1 MRVGLVRRGH
11 SSTGG
16 AEAYLIR
23 LATALQSLG
32 HVPVLVTTAD
42 WPDSR
47 WINDQT
53 VRLDGNTPEE
63 FSAAFRAANT
73 GCDNHLS
80 LERVPGCEVYR
91 AGDGVHASW
100 LKRRAA
106 YEPLWRRATR
116 WVNRKHNELLRL
128 ESQVF
133 DPKNTRAIIANSH
146 LVRSEILAHSEF
158 PAERIHVV
166 YNGLSSP
173 AEPAGRAA
181 SREKF
186 GLEPN
191 DLCVLFVGS
200 GWERKGLSTAIRAV
214 EKMKNATLLV
224 AGRGPAD
231 AFRSARAKFVGP
243 TNDLAALFGAADLFV
258 LPTYYDPFSNACLEA
273 LAAGL
278 PVITTPANGFSEI
291 IAPAIHGAVI
301 GEGDPSALAQELE
314 KWRDPHRR
322 EAARPACLARA
333 AEFSIERNARETVR
347 ILEAHGCFPP
357 DSG

>member
-1 MRVGLVRRGH
+1 MKIGLVRRGH

-23 LATALQSLG
+23 LASAVQALG

-53 VRLDGNTPEE
+53 IRLDGNTPEQ

-73 GCDNHLS
+73 GCDVHLS

-100 LKRRAA
+100 LKRRAS

-116 WVNRKHNELLRL
+116 WVNRKHNELLQL

-146 LVRSEILAHSEF
+146 LVRNEILAHSQF

-166 YNGLSSP
+166 YNGLSS
-173 AEPAGRAA
+173 AMKPAGRAA

-186 GLEPN
+186 GLGRDE
-191 DLCVLFVGS
+191 LCVLFVGS
-200 GWERKGLSTAIRAV
+200 GWDRKGLRTAIRAV
-214 EKMKNATLLV
+214 EKMKNATILV

-231 AFRSARAKFVGP
+231 AFRSARAKFIGP
-243 TNDLAALFGAADLFV
+243 TNDLAALFGAGDLFV

-291 IAPAIHGAVI
+291 LTPGLHGAIVPA
-301 GEGDPSALAQELE
+301 GDASALAQEME
-314 KWRDPHRR
+314 VWRDPQAR
-322 EAARPACLARA
+322 EAARPLRLARA
-333 AEFSIERNARETVR
+333 AEFSIERNAAETLR
-347 ILEAHGCFPP
+347 ILGRHATGC
-357 DSG
+357 

>member
-1 MRVGLVRRGH
+1 MRIGLVRRGH

-23 LATALQSLG
+23 LASALQALG

-53 VRLDGNTPEE
+53 VRLDGSTPEE
-63 FSAAFRAANT
+63 FAAAFRTANT
-73 GCDNHLS
+73 DCDVHLS

-100 LKRRAA
+100 LKRRAS

-128 ESQVF
+128 ESRVF
-133 DPKNTRAIIANSH
+133 DPENTRAIIANSQ
-146 LVRSEILAHSEF
+146 LVRDEILTHSEF
-158 PAERIHVV
+158 PAARIHVV

-173 AEPAGRAA
+173 MKPADRAA

-186 GLEPN
+186 GLEPE

-200 GWERKGLSTAIRAV
+200 GWDRKGLRTAIRAV
-214 EKMKNATLLV
+214 EKIRNATLLV

-231 AFRSARAKFVGP
+231 AFRSASAKFIGP

-278 PVITTPANGFSEI
+278 PVITTAANGFSEI
-291 IAPAIHGAVI
+291 LGPGLHGAIVP
-301 GEGDPSALAQELE
+301 EGDASALAQEME
-314 KWRDPHRR
+314 KWRDPQAR
-322 EAARPACLARA
+322 ATARPLCLARA
-333 AEFSIERNARETVR
+333 AEFSIERNARETLR
-347 ILEAHGCFPP
+347 ILESHAK
-357 DSG
+357 D

>member
-1 MRVGLVRRGH
+1 MKIGLVRRGH

-23 LATALQSLG
+23 LASALQALG

-42 WPDSR
+42 WPASR

-53 VRLDGNTPEE
+53 VRLEGKTPEE
-63 FSAAFRAANT
+63 FATAFRAAKT
-73 GCDNHLS
+73 GCDIHLS

-116 WVNRKHNELLRL
+116 WVNRKHNELLKL
-128 ESQVF
+128 EGRVF
-133 DPKNTRAIIANSH
+133 DPENTRAIIANSK
-146 LVRSEILAHSEF
+146 LVRDEILAHSEF

-173 AEPAGRAA
+173 MKPADRAA

-186 GLEPN
+186 GLAAK

-200 GWERKGLSTAIRAV
+200 GWDRKGLRTAVRAV
-214 EKMKNATLLV
+214 EKMKNTTILV

-231 AFRSARAKFVGP
+231 AFRSPCARFVGP
-243 TNDLAALFGAADLFV
+243 TNDLASLFGAGDLFV

-278 PVITTPANGFSEI
+278 PVITTPSNGFSEI
-291 IAPAIHGAVI
+291 ITPGLHGAIVP
-301 GEGDPSALAQELE
+301 EGGASALAQELE
-314 KWRDPHRR
+314 KWRDPQVRDT
-322 EAARPACLARA
+322 ARPLCLARA
-333 AEFSIERNARETVR
+333 AEFSIERNAVETLR
-347 ILEAHGCFPP
+347 ILKEYAT
-357 DSG
+357 S